1 MSTIKFA
8 DGVVYEC
15 AYLSTGP
22 LGLEETNTAFIALSG
37 VTFAEAAVIFSDTE
51 KTSEMEW
58 GNYRLI
64 GYTNLVGMSMQPYGP
79 QAILK
84 GGHDERRN

>member
-8 DGVVYEC
+8 SGAVYDC
-15 AYLSTGP
+15 SYLSTGP

-37 VTFAEAAVIFSDTE
+37 VNFAEAAAIFSNQELTR
-51 KTSEMEW
+51 EMEW
-58 GNYRLI
+58 GSYRLV
-64 GYTNLVGMSMQPYGP
+64 GYTNLIGMSMQPYGP

-84 GGHDERRN
+84 GGHDERIS